1 MADEYAVKITVRN
14 GLILRQMKRLG
25 VKSQTELAKLAGI
38 PLQTLNSL
46 ITLRKAPRN
55 TYTGEWVD
63 AAFAL
68 SSALQVEPEE
78 LWTSAQQGMAL
89 ERNNHEIN
97 MSEEQ
102 VKQLASGE
110 STDKPA
116 LGGEQSRILR
126 GALSLLT
133 PREEQVVR
141 RRYFDEGLL
150 EEIASDWGVSK
161 TRIRQIECK
170 ALRKLKHPSRG
181 LKKYFDEEVRAHSPY
196 KTLTWKEQTDEN

>member
-1 MADEYAVKITVRN
+1 MAGEYAVKITVRN
-14 GLILRQMKRLG
+14 GLILRQMKKLG
-25 VKSQTELAKLAGI
+25 IKSQVELSKLTGI
-38 PLQTLNSL
+38 SLQTLNSL

-89 ERNNHEIN
+89 ERNNYEIN

-102 VKQLASGE
+102 VKHLASGE
-110 STDKPA
+110 STDKLA
-116 LGGEQSRILR
+116 LGSEQSRILR
-126 GALSLLT
+126 GALSHLT

-141 RRYFDEGLL
+141 RRFFDDDSL
-150 EEIASDWGVSK
+150 EEIAGDWGVSK

-170 ALRKLKHPSRG
+170 ALRKMKHPSRG
-181 LKKYFDEEVRAHSPY
+181 LKKYFDEEVRAYAPY
-196 KTLTWKEQTDEN
+196 KTLTWKEQNSE

>member
-1 MADEYAVKITVRN
+1 MAGEYAVKITVRN
-14 GLILRQMKRLG
+14 GLILRQMKKLG
-25 VKSQTELAKLAGI
+25 IKSQVELSKLTGI
-38 PLQTLNSL
+38 SLQTLNSL

-89 ERNNHEIN
+89 ERNNYEIN

-102 VKQLASGE
+102 VKHLASGE
-110 STDKPA
+110 STDKLA
-116 LGGEQSRILR
+116 LGSEQSRILR
-126 GALSLLT
+126 GALSHLT

-141 RRYFDEGLL
+141 RRFFDDDSL
-150 EEIASDWGVSK
+150 EEIASDWGVSG

-170 ALRKLKHPSRG
+170 ALRKMKHPSRG
-181 LKKYFDEEVRAHSPY
+181 LKKYFDEEVRAYAPY
-196 KTLTWKEQTDEN
+196 KTLTWKEQNSE

>member
-1 MADEYAVKITVRN
+1 MAGEYAVKITVRN
-14 GLILRQMKRLG
+14 GLILRQMKKLG
-25 VKSQTELAKLAGI
+25 IKSQVELSKLTGI
-38 PLQTLNSL
+38 SLQTLNSL

-89 ERNNHEIN
+89 ERNNYEIN
-97 MSEEQ
+97 MSEEH
-102 VKQLASGE
+102 VKHLASGE
-110 STDKPA
+110 STDKLA

-126 GALSLLT
+126 GALSNLT

-141 RRYFDEGLL
+141 RRFFDDDSL
-150 EEIASDWGVSK
+150 EEIAGDWGVSK

-170 ALRKLKHPSRG
+170 ALRKMKHPSRG
-181 LKKYFDEEVRAHSPY
+181 LKKYFDEEVRAYAPY
-196 KTLTWKEQTDEN
+196 KKLTWKEQNSE